1 MIVALKSTRISLFLL
16 LACAVLAGPFF
27 FSWNIPAAQ
36 AQTQAEQIRE
46 INNLLR
52 SAERHFHGG
61 RFEEARQ
68 ELDQA
73 ESILQSAEA
82 EDTPQIRGA
91 RSRYDRLSQN
101 VQRRMGETATSAPA
115 APATSAAP
123 AARMSGADA
132 RNYRLLDQEMRRT
145 RNRLTDHRWWE
156 ISQSDRDGRLKEAGR
171 DVDNYRSKLD
181 GFNSDLDPAL
191 LESEAVQNSEAL
203 LADIQTLIS
212 KRSSESEP
220 VEEASPAAA
229 EALALAQKLQE
240 LHGSHYAR
248 FQGIHGNSM
257 VHGTTPADQLKAG
270 RDAVNQLDALERD
283 VLPALQPVLGEIAD
297 KYGQR
302 PAAINNA
309 LRDLGVKTD
318 FDAGSR
324 FSDLHRGLENVE
336 KTRRASSQDL
346 ARRATNIMTGVERLA
361 EEIRISRLED
371 AKEFLLLAQA
381 FDTADQ
387 DVNRLMA
394 ELDVMAAEMSARI
407 EKEID
412 ARTWAGDVS
421 GFPGPGSTADLSGA
435 ALDFIRK
442 HPNWNP
448 SGRGTEIIA
457 VSVRGPWDV
466 GTKDLFGRVV
476 QWRLPIHVAIT
487 NNQLKKDNVS
497 RVYELS
503 VLTPEGAPNNVE
515 KKPPFVEYWVG
526 NSWNMRINNVPAGSY

>member
-421 GFPGPGSTADLSGA
+421 GFPGPGSTADLSSA

-526 NSWNMRINNVPAGSY
+526 NSWNMRINNVPAGSH